1 MELDEFIE
9 ILKIK
14 YNCAKVTILY
24 INLDEDG
31 WNDRGDILSV
41 KADSLDCE
49 WEDAHNVIRGLFLEK
64 DVMKQLD
71 KNWHQ

>member
-1 MELDEFIE
+1 LSQLLFLIKLIIEKYCQFFIFISGLLLPERMELDEFIE

-31 WNDRGDILSV
+31 
-41 KADSLDCE
+41 
-49 WEDAHNVIRGLFLEK
+49 
-64 DVMKQLD
+64 
-71 KNWHQ
+71 